1 MYSHTLL
8 EIDCSKSSK
17 VCLMSDAQLVE
28 AALRIADGLPA
39 RSQEIE
45 QARRLPA
52 DIAKQLA
59 DAGLFHGLV
68 PEEYGGGE
76 VHPATFIKLIK
87 EVARGDGS
95 AGWNVMIGLTTGLLS
110 ASLPDEF
117 AREIFGAGPGGLAV
131 GVTAPMG
138 LAEVTEGGY
147 RVTGRWPFGSGSSNA
162 GWIGGGCFIVE
173 NGEKK
178 IGKGGVPEHHIMMF
192 ERSQVEIEDTWKV
205 SGLCGTGS
213 HHFNVKDAF
222 VPEGRSIVMG
232 TRTRIQKP
240 LYQFPMLGLLA
251 MGVSAV
257 SLGIGFKA
265 LAAFKDMASA
275 KIPTGGTRGLADQ
288 SRVQLLVA
296 ESKADLE
303 SAEAYIHKVIDDA
316 WSVACRGERLPVET
330 KASLRL
336 AAVNATSRAAAAVDR
351 LYQAGGGSSIY
362 EDSVLQRCFRDI
374 HVTTQHMMVARP
386 IYEVVGRVELGLNPK
401 SLL

>member
-1 MYSHTLL
+1 
-8 EIDCSKSSK
+8 
-17 VCLMSDAQLVE
+17 MSDEVLIE
-28 AALRIADGLPA
+28 AARRIASELPS
-39 RSQEIE
+39 RSHEIE
-45 QARRLPA
+45 EARRLPA
-52 DIAKQLA
+52 DIAQRLA

-76 VHPATFIKLIK
+76 VHPSTFIKLIQ
-87 EVARGDGS
+87 EVSTGDGS

-110 ASLPDEF
+110 ASLPEEF
-117 AREIFGAGPGGLAV
+117 AREIYGDGPGGLAV

-138 LAEVTEGGY
+138 TAEVVDGGY

-173 NGEKK
+173 NGEKR
-178 IGKGGVPEHHIMMF
+178 IGKGGMPEHHIMMF
-192 ERSQVEIEDTWKV
+192 ERSQVEIEDTWHV

-213 HHFNVKDAF
+213 HHFNVKDVF
-222 VPEGRSIVMG
+222 VPEGRSVVMG
-232 TRTRIQKP
+232 MRTRIQKP

-265 LAAFKDMASA
+265 LAAFKDLAGA
-275 KIPTGGTRGLADQ
+275 KVPTGGNRGLAEQAWVQ
-288 SRVQLLVA
+288 SLVA

-316 WSVACRGERLPVET
+316 WEIACRGERLPLES
-330 KASLRL
+330 KARLRL
-336 AAVNATSRAAAAVDR
+336 AAVNATSSAVAAVDR

-362 EDSVLQRCFRDI
+362 EDSVLQRCFRDV
-374 HVTTQHMMVARP
+374 HVTTQHMMVGRP
-386 IYEVVGRVELGLNPK
+386 IYEIAGRVELGLDPK

>member
-1 MYSHTLL
+1 MT
-8 EIDCSKSSK
+8 
-17 VCLMSDAQLVE
+17 DAQLIE
-28 AALRIADGLPA
+28 AAQQIASELPP

-52 DIAKQLA
+52 DIAQRLA
-59 DAGLFHGLV
+59 DAGLFHALV

-76 VHPATFIKLIK
+76 VHPSTFIKLIK
-87 EVARGDGS
+87 EVAVGDGS

-110 ASLPDEF
+110 ASLPEKF
-117 AREIFGAGPGGLAV
+117 AREIFGDGPGGLAV

-138 LAEVTEGGY
+138 TAEVVEGGY
-147 RVTGRWPFGSGSSNA
+147 KVSGRWPFGSGSSNA
-162 GWIGGGCFIVE
+162 GWIGGGCFILE
-173 NGEKK
+173 NGEKRL
-178 IGKGGVPEHHIMMF
+178 GKAGMPEHHIMMF

-213 HHFNVKDAF
+213 HHFNVKDVF

-232 TRTRIQKP
+232 TRTLIQKP
-240 LYQFPMLGLLA
+240 LYQFPLLGLLA

-257 SLGIGFKA
+257 SLGIGYKA
-265 LAAFKDMASA
+265 LAAFKDIASS
-275 KIPTGGTRGLADQ
+275 KVPTGGTRGLAEQ
-288 SRVQLLVA
+288 ARVQMLVA
-296 ESKADLE
+296 ESKANLE

-316 WSVACRGERLPVET
+316 WEIARCGERLSVES

-336 AAVNATSRAAAAVDR
+336 AAVNATTSSVSAVDR

-362 EDSVLQRCFRDI
+362 EDSVLQRCFRDV
-374 HVTTQHMMVARP
+374 HVTTQHMMVGRP
-386 IYEVVGRVELGLNPK
+386 IYEIVGRVELGLDPK